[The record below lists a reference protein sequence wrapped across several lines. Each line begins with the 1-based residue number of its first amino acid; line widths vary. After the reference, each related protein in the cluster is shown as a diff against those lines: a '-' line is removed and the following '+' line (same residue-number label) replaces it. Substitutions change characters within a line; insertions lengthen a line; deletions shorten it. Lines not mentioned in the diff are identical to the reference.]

1 MSFYITASVKWCIKT
16 STLILDTFNSDFV
29 SYGFF
34 FLLINLPYL
43 ECNLVF
49 FGFYLFHLC
58 AMKLWAQRI
67 NFIQVSFLVYYARK
81 CSVVT
86 SDWRWIKWK
95 KELQKISTYCGI
107 EFKISVWNCVIKDL
121 FWIRV
126 IKLLSYLCE
135 FWFKQNLVAAIIL
148 KTFSQKWSDHTDFHI
163 FNNVILSKVVA
174 GKSYKTGSKNHG
186 YSCILISCLGMYI

>member
-1 MSFYITASVKWCIKT
+1 M
-16 STLILDTFNSDFV
+16 D
-29 SYGFF
+29 F
-34 FLLINLPYL
+34 FLINKSS
-43 ECNLVF
+43 
-49 FGFYLFHLC
+49 LFR
-58 AMKLWAQRI
+58 MQ
-67 NFIQVSFLVYYARK
+67 FSFLWFLFIPSLCYETLSPKDKFNTSEIFSIYYARK

-107 EFKISVWNCVIKDL
+107 EFKISVWNCAIKDL

-148 KTFSQKWSDHTDFHI
+148 KTFGQKWSDHTDSHI
-163 FNNVILSKVVA
+163 FNNVILNKVVA
-174 GKSYKTGSKNHG
+174 GKSHKTGSKNHG